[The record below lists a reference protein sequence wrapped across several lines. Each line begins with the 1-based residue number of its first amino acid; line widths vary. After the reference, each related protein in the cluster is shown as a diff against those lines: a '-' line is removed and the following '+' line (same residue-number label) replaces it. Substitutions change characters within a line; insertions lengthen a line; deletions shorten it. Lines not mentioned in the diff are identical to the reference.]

1 MRIDEECRPF
11 ISSLGVH
18 QLKTSMNIMNQIRVL
33 SPLHRS
39 GESIPTT
46 ESASPPSNSPVEKSL
61 ASTARAY
68 RALLSLCVA
77 GSVLLAGC
85 ATSQNMKPGALAAEP
100 VAQALHAGDVIKIAF
115 PRAPTLDTTQ
125 QIRRDGKIN
134 LSLVGEVNAAD
145 QSPADLEKKLLEL
158 YASEL
163 VSKEVRVTV
172 VSSAFAVF
180 VTGAVVRPGKLV
192 PDRTLTAF
200 EAIME
205 VGGFDLAKADTK
217 TVTVIRQESG
227 QTKNFT
233 LNLKK
238 VLEGKESQPFY
249 LKAYDVIFVPEK
261 FSWF

>member
-1 MRIDEECRPF
+1 
-11 ISSLGVH
+11 
-18 QLKTSMNIMNQIRVL
+18 MNIMKQISASSSLCR
-33 SPLHRS
+33 H
-39 GESIPTT
+39 GESALITAGVSLHFGAP
-46 ESASPPSNSPVEKSL
+46 AEKR
-61 ASTARAY
+61 AAYAVRAY
-68 RALLSLCVA
+68 RAILALSAAGCVLLS
-77 GSVLLAGC
+77 GC
-85 ATSQNMKPGALAAEP
+85 ATSQNVKPGASAPES

-158 YASEL
+158 YASDL

-180 VTGAVVRPGKLV
+180 VTGAVVRPGKLI
-192 PDRTLTAF
+192 PDRKLTAF

-205 VGGFDLAKADTK
+205 AGGFDLAKANTK

-227 QTKNFT
+227 QTRNFT

-238 VLEGKESQPFY
+238 VLDGKESEPFY
-249 LKAYDVIFVPEK
+249 LKAYDVIYVPEK